1 MKQSAKEEYWNVLTH
16 GVGALLSVV
25 GLMLLIFYN
34 SNKTSYA
41 TLSIWIYGLSAF
53 LLFSIS
59 TIYHYVKSV
68 ETKNLLRKFDHIS
81 IYFLIAGTYTP
92 ICLIPLANGIGWYFF
107 WIVWGITA
115 IGIILKLFFTGRFE
129 GLSLLLYL
137 AMGWLIVF
145 DFKNLMEVLSKNQ
158 LLLLMLGGVF
168 YTVGVVFYAI
178 KKIPFH
184 HVIWHLFVL
193 AGAIAHFFMI
203 LDVIKAY

>member
-115 IGIILKLFFTGRFE
+115 IGIILKLFLQTRFIVSPSNIIYFRDYKKLICHKKQWDENRQTLE
-129 GLSLLLYL
+129 GEQPWKPQFP
-137 AMGWLIVF
+137 AV
-145 DFKNLMEVLSKNQ
+145 
-158 LLLLMLGGVF
+158 
-168 YTVGVVFYAI
+168 
-178 KKIPFH
+178 H
-184 HVIWHLFVL
+184 
-193 AGAIAHFFMI
+193 
-203 LDVIKAY
+203 